1 MLPLRHARWWR
12 VVSVLIL
19 VFSLIAAMSPEFW
32 FFDNRGKA
40 LLWFQNADKW
50 LHGLAFVVL
59 SVWFSGIVE
68 KRRYWLVELGLMLFG
83 FLVEFCQ
90 LQVSY
95 RTADWLD
102 IMANTLGI
110 IVGLTIAVAGLGGWG
125 PRFEDWFS
133 RRHSH

>member
-19 VFSLIAAMSPEFW
+19 VFSLIAAMSPAFW
-32 FFDNRGKA
+32 FFDNRDKA
-40 LLWFQNADKW
+40 LLWIQNADKW

-68 KRRYWLVELGLMLFG
+68 KRRYWLVALGLMLFG

>member
-50 LHGLAFVVL
+50 LHWLAFVVL

-68 KRRYWLVELGLMLFG
+68 KRRYWLVALGLMLFG

>member
-1 MLPLRHARWWR
+1 MLPLRHTGLWR
-12 VVSVLIL
+12 VSSVVLLIL
-19 VFSLIAAMSPEFW
+19 VLAATLSP
-32 FFDNRGKA
+32 A
-40 LLWFQNADKW
+40 LWFLDDMENALIWFHNADKW
-50 LHGLAFVVL
+50 LHAMTFVVL
-59 SVWFSGIVE
+59 TVWFTGLYE
-68 KRRYWLVELGLMLFG
+68 KRVWWLTALGLVLFG

-95 RTADWLD
+95 RTADWID
-102 IMANTLGI
+102 ILANTLGI

>member
-68 KRRYWLVELGLMLFG
+68 KRRYWLVALGLMLFG

>member
-1 MLPLRHARWWR
+1 MLPLRHTGLWR
-12 VVSVLIL
+12 VSSVVLLIL
-19 VFSLIAAMSPEFW
+19 VLAATLSP
-32 FFDNRGKA
+32 A
-40 LLWFQNADKW
+40 LWFLDDMENALIWFHNSDKW
-50 LHGLAFVVL
+50 LHAMTFVVL
-59 SVWFSGIVE
+59 TVWFTGLYE
-68 KRRYWLVELGLMLFG
+68 KRVWWLTALGLVLFG

-95 RTADWLD
+95 RTADWID
-102 IMANTLGI
+102 ILANTLGI

>member
-12 VVSVLIL
+12 VLSVLIL
-19 VFSLIAAMSPEFW
+19 VLVLIAAMSRTFW
-32 FFDNRGKA
+32 FFDDLGRA
-40 LLWFQNADKW
+40 LSRFQNADKW
-50 LHGLAFVVL
+50 VHGFTFVVL

-68 KRRYWLVELGLMLFG
+68 TRRYWLIAIGLMLFG
-83 FLVEFCQ
+83 LLIEFCQ

-95 RTADWLD
+95 RAADWVDML
-102 IMANTLGI
+102 ANTLGI
-110 IVGLTIAVAGLGGWG
+110 MVGLTIAIAGLGGWG

>member
-32 FFDNRGKA
+32 FFDNRGKG

-68 KRRYWLVELGLMLFG
+68 KRRYWLVALGLMLFG